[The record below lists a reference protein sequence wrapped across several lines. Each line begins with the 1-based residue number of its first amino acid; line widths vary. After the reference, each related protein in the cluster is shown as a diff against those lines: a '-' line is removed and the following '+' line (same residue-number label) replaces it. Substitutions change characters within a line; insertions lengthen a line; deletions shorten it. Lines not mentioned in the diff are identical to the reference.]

1 MGLDSGQDYAGN
13 SVHLLEEAHMGG
25 FIGLIIVV
33 VVSFVI
39 GGPLGFIVL
48 GSLIGLGIKTAL
60 RR

>member
-1 MGLDSGQDYAGN
+1 
-13 SVHLLEEAHMGG
+13 MGG
-25 FIGLIIVV
+25 FIGLTIVV
-33 VVSFVI
+33 VVSFMI